1 MDTLVT
7 LLLTITGLRV
17 VLDGLA
23 FVVGAVGVFS
33 ALVFVACL
41 TVLRRSAAHGAGCS
55 EISASV
61 RTHA

>member
-7 LLLTITGLRV
+7 FLLTMTGARV

-23 FVVGAVGVFS
+23 FAVGAVGVFS

-41 TVLRRSAAHGAGCS
+41 TVLRRDAAHVVG
-55 EISASV
+55 
-61 RTHA
+61 